1 MQTHSSLTFV
11 RAATLLA
18 LAMVL
23 MVAEE
28 PAAYAQNSVGTVTKV
43 KGIASVQR
51 GSLTLAAVNQM
62 PILLH
67 DAITTQAGSSVTIG
81 LIDNSSLQLG
91 ENGILTI
98 DDSMLINGAGA
109 PSKVGLYGGKLHALI
124 IGAMRGTSTTFEV
137 HTPNAIGAVRGT
149 EFDVSYQEGVTR

>member
-23 MVAEE
+23 IAVVD
-28 PAAYAQNSVGTVTKV
+28 PAAFAQNSVGTVTEV
-43 KGIASVQR
+43 SGIASVRR

-81 LIDNSSLQLG
+81 LIDKSSLKLG

-98 DDSMLINGAGA
+98 DDSMLVNGAGA

-124 IGAMRGTSTTFEV
+124 IGAMRGTATTFEV

-149 EFDVSYQEGVTR
+149 EFDVSYQEGVPR